1 MRNLMQAVKGAVVRK
16 AVVAAGLVA
25 PVVAF
30 AQTSGTGGVD
40 FTSLTGQV
48 DFTTTITAVMAVAGA
63 LVLLY
68 VAIKGAKIVLR
79 MIRSA

>member
-1 MRNLMQAVKGAVVRK
+1 MRGLIQAVKGSVVRK

-25 PVVAF
+25 PVAAF
-30 AQTSGTGGVD
+30 AQTTGVDYTSLTSQVD
-40 FTSLTGQV
+40 FTSTV
-48 DFTTTITAVMAVAGA
+48 TAILAVAGS

-68 VAIKGAKIVLR
+68 VAIKGARIVLR